1 MRRVAIIGVGCTSVG
16 EIWDKSLKDLAVE
29 ASLKALDDAGIEN
42 VDRVYIG
49 NALSPILQ
57 YQTNLASIIIDSL
70 GFNNA
75 SSILVEAADASGG
88 LAFHE
93 AFKAVRSGLIDY
105 ALVVGVEKM
114 SDSKPSE
121 VASALMSFEDQDYV
135 AFTGVTQ
142 AGLHALLL
150 RIYMEKFN
158 VKHEDIALFAVN
170 AHKNASKNP
179 YAQFKNIIR
188 VEDVLKSPLIADP
201 LRLLEYVGISDGAAA
216 VVLCPLEKA
225 EKFRSNFV
233 EILASAT
240 AVDKLFLTE
249 RDDILTFNST
259 RIAAEK
265 AFKEAKVSPK
275 DIDVVEVHDSSTIA
289 GIISLEDLGFCGK
302 GEGASFVS
310 QGKIDLN
317 GELPTNTMGGLK
329 GRGHPIGATGVY
341 QIIEVVWQLRG
352 EAGKN
357 QVDGAKI
364 GLTQNIAGLGS
375 SAVVNILRVV

>member
-1 MRRVAIIGVGCTSVG
+1 VRRVAIIGVGCTSVG

-70 GFNNA
+70 GFNNS

>member
-188 VEDVLKSPLIADP
+188 VEDVL
-201 LRLLEYVGISDGAAA
+201 RLLENIPERTT
-216 VVLCPLEKA
+216 VVLTGRYAPRELLEKA
-225 EKFRSNFV
+225 
-233 EILASAT
+233 
-240 AVDKLFLTE
+240 
-249 RDDILTFNST
+249 
-259 RIAAEK
+259 
-265 AFKEAKVSPK
+265 
-275 DIDVVEVHDSSTIA
+275 DVVNEIVEVKYPARMVTQK
-289 GIISLEDLGFCGK
+289 GI
-302 GEGASFVS
+302 
-310 QGKIDLN
+310 Q
-317 GELPTNTMGGLK
+317 
-329 GRGHPIGATGVY
+329 Y
-341 QIIEVVWQLRG
+341 
-352 EAGKN
+352 
-357 QVDGAKI
+357 
-364 GLTQNIAGLGS
+364 
-375 SAVVNILRVV
+375 

>member
-70 GFNNA
+70 GFNNS

-179 YAQFKNIIR
+179 YAQFKNIIG

-216 VVLCPLEKA
+216 VVLCPLEEA

>member
-1 MRRVAIIGVGCTSVG
+1 VRRVAIIGVGCTSVG

-70 GFNNA
+70 GFNNS

-216 VVLCPLEKA
+216 VVLCPLEEA

>member
-216 VVLCPLEKA
+216 VVLCPLEEA

>member
-70 GFNNA
+70 GFNNS

-216 VVLCPLEKA
+216 VVLCPLEEA

>member
-70 GFNNA
+70 GFNNS

-179 YAQFKNIIR
+179 YAQFKNIIG

-216 VVLCPLEKA
+216 VVLCPLEEA

-289 GIISLEDLGFCGK
+289 GIISLEDLG
-302 GEGASFVS
+302 
-310 QGKIDLN
+310 
-317 GELPTNTMGGLK
+317 
-329 GRGHPIGATGVY
+329 
-341 QIIEVVWQLRG
+341 
-352 EAGKN
+352 
-357 QVDGAKI
+357 
-364 GLTQNIAGLGS
+364 
-375 SAVVNILRVV
+375 

>member
-70 GFNNA
+70 GFNNS

-216 VVLCPLEKA
+216 VVLCPLEEA

-259 RIAAEK
+259 RVAAEK